1 MNKLSLLTFR
11 YMKVNM
17 KRTVTTCI
25 GVIVSTILIY
35 LIFSVGY
42 SIYYSDAEEF
52 YKYAYYEID
61 GVIVCDGASA
71 KEIVESADYYGGNA
85 NKADVK
91 LSGAWAISFNNEY
104 NGVYINDFFA
114 MGRQL
119 NLRQGTFPKNDNSVL
134 VPDWYARFE
143 EASVGDAIN
152 FGYGADDKKYISG
165 IYNDDNY
172 LAFDD
177 STLSERFG
185 DAIFIKSPDKVFES
199 EKVYVFVTLKNGKD
213 IQKQIRHL
221 SETYNA
227 QKFEVIE
234 AARSYREPKTDV
246 SYAAY
251 TAFLMLIAFVGIT
264 ISIMII
270 RNAFNI
276 SVHTRSNDYG
286 ILRCI
291 GMSRKQIIR
300 IIFYEALIIS
310 LIGLI
315 FGIIIGHGLSI
326 LIFSIFKRILSLSK
340 YYRIRLIPRALGLA
354 VLSVFVATFYSMISP
369 VEKLYKL
376 NPIRALKMSDEYEN
390 KDKKLKGKRG
400 RLLTKLFGVET
411 GYAYKN
417 ILRNKKRFLL
427 LVTTLT
433 VWTVLAS
440 AIFTI
445 ISTAKKA
452 LYDELAPN
460 CDYAGFVE
468 IYNRESAD
476 SFIASLKELDEVKKV
491 TYMETV
497 FLSDKQ
503 NQNLRYLGYGF
514 SREEFL
520 NFAAAAD
527 GYDEDKNGTNG
538 VLLYSNT
545 KLEAGNVFYG
555 NTKVLGVFND
565 EEKLINELR
574 KYEPWEV
581 SILSLNNII
590 IYDINNKG
598 FINFVE
604 NNGGGNGVLIE
615 FKDNLKHPEFDKFIS
630 ETNYSF
636 DDYFYEYKTMVDGL
650 TVVKTGIIGFLI
662 LVFILYMINTIN
674 TNSSEMMLR
683 KKEFNILRTIGMSKK
698 QVDKMLYLEGL
709 LVSVIAAFI
718 GNLLGSFLGNA
729 VFNLFMLAG
738 KEPEEMADP
747 IIHIDFPAIIL
758 ITVLLIIINVF
769 AIWVTKP
776 EDEDIIFD

>member
-71 KEIVESADYYGGNA
+71 KEIVESADYYVGNA

-177 STLSERFG
+177 STLSQRFG

-227 QKFEVIE
+227 QKYEVIE

-340 YYRIRLIPRALGLA
+340 YFRIRLIPRALGLS

-390 KDKKLKGKRG
+390 KDKKLKAKRG

-445 ISTAKKA
+445 ISIAKKA

-476 SFIASLKELDEVKKV
+476 GFIASLKELDEVKKV
-491 TYMETV
+491 TYMESIFV
-497 FLSDKQ
+497 SDKQ
-503 NQNLRYLGYGF
+503 NQNLHYLGYGF
-514 SREEFL
+514 STEEFL
-520 NFAAAAD
+520 NFAAATE
-527 GYDEDKNGTNG
+527 GYDEEKNGTNG

-545 KLEAGNVFYG
+545 KHEAGNIFYG
-555 NTKVLGVFND
+555 NTKVLGVFDND
-565 EEKLINELR
+565 EKFLNELG
-574 KYEPWEV
+574 KYEPWE
-581 SILSLNNII
+581 LSYLNLNNVIV
-590 IYDINNKG
+590 YNINNKG
-598 FINFVE
+598 FMNFVE
-604 NNGGGNGVLIE
+604 YNGGGYGVLIE
-615 FKDNLKHPEFDKFIS
+615 FKDNLNHPQFDELIS
-630 ETNYSF
+630 KSNYSF
-636 DDYFYEYKTMVDGL
+636 DDYYYEYNVLTDGL

-674 TNSSEMMLR
+674 TNSSEMLLR
-683 KKEFNILRTIGMSKK
+683 KSEINILRTIGMSKK
-698 QVDKMLYLEGL
+698 QVDKMFYLEGII
-709 LVSVIAAFI
+709 VSIIASVIGNII
-718 GNLLGSFLGNA
+718 GSVAGNFM
-729 VFNLFMLAG
+729 VYFMLFAG
-738 KEPEEMADP
+738 QDEEDGLKFVP
-747 IIHIDFPAIIL
+747 HIDVPGILFVII
-758 ITVLLIIINVF
+758 ILLIINIF
-769 AIWVTKP
+769 AVWITKP